1 MAGKYAI
8 LMLPSLQQVLHGRDD
23 RMWNKVIFLTMLMI
37 LSLCNYFAVSQQKDR
52 ASALASWRTCLKR
65 MISILLRSSFL
76 LLSEQTSLLRELIF
90 SFPFNNL
97 FSSSLAFKYVNYSL
111 TWIWSQY
118 SLTID
123 LKNQKHHLS
132 FNTCF
137 SCPFPWI
144 FLTGTHRLL
153 NRPCSPNYHFQ
164 TDSQAQPEGL
174 PSLHTPCLPVPT
186 SKGPVRRVYWH
197 KVIR

>member
-8 LMLPSLQQVLHGRDD
+8 LMLPSLQQILHGRDD

-37 LSLCNYFAVSQQKDR
+37 LSLCNYLQYLSK
-52 ASALASWRTCLKR
+52 RTEHLHLPVGGHAWKGWSPSCWDPLFYSFQSKLHSSESSSSHFH
-65 MISILLRSSFL
+65 SITSFHQA
-76 LLSEQTSLLRELIF
+76 LLSSMSIIHF
-90 SFPFNNL
+90 
-97 FSSSLAFKYVNYSL
+97 
-111 TWIWSQY
+111 
-118 SLTID
+118 D